1 MKSSTLIGVI
11 VAVMADGCLCELCV
25 GIQNEART
33 FGFKPLFFMSEGK
46 EDLEAEALEVFCS
59 EQEGTHRR
67 FPDWQASLDAQSR
80 G

>member
-1 MKSSTLIGVI
+1 MNSSTLIGVI
-11 VAVMADGCLCELCV
+11 VPVMADGCLCELRL

-59 EQEGTHRR
+59 EQVKG
-67 FPDWQASLDAQSR
+67 LSR
-80 G
+80 TATSPP